1 MFKRVLVVLVI
12 GPLFSAGA
20 SASCICRCIN
30 GEMQPICSSSIEVPP
45 ICPPTVCQV
54 VPPSVAP
61 IQSPMVPPVGAS
73 SCAPEQV
80 LNPNTLQYEWHTI
93 CR

>member
-1 MFKRVLVVLVI
+1 MFQYFLATLVVAALL
-12 GPLFSAGA
+12 PTGA
-20 SASCICRCIN
+20 SASCICRCVN
-30 GEMQPICSSSIEVPP
+30 GEMLPICSNSVEVPP
-45 ICPPTVCQV
+45 VCPPAVCQV

-61 IQSPMVPPVGAS
+61 VQTPMVPPVGAS

-80 LNPNTLQYEWHTI
+80 LNPYTHQYEWQSI